1 MNFNINVLLSVT
13 YANTK
18 LSSKSAVTSV
28 SERGLLSFIRQLVPI
43 GLLFFNFLS
52 WCFER
57 GFFG

>member
-13 YANTK
+13 YNNPK
-18 LSSKSAVTSV
+18 LSSKSAVASV
-28 SERGLLSFIRQLVPI
+28 SARGLLSFIRQLVPI
-43 GLLFFNFLS
+43 GLLFFNVVS